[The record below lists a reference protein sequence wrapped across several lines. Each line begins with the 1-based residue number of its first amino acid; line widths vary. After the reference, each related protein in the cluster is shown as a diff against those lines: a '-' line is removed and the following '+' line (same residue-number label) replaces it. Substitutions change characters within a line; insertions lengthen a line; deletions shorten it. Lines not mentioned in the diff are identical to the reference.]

1 MQAPDTLAANL
12 RALRAGPPRHRELAR
27 RIEAGGVAAPSS
39 ARPWPALP
47 DAPEILLV
55 GAASPEGIAA
65 ALEAGTRIVLWER
78 SAPVLR
84 VFLEGADWSA
94 PLLSGQLRLACDV
107 DLLTLDLPDPTPVVS
122 HPVLG
127 PRYARELAW
136 RAAPPAGSRQGA
148 LLVDGGLLVEEL
160 ARALEARGDAV
171 WTWETTRLPPSELAR
186 IARALRPARVLAV
199 NHQPGLPEAV
209 EELQDACPGLT
220 LSVWEIDPATD
231 PVRPP
236 AVPVPHTEIHSW
248 RRANVARFAAAGF
261 RASWLPLASDP
272 ARRRPLALGVEEQA
286 VYGAPVSFVGRSMA
300 EEARRYHAVLVE
312 RLAGARA
319 AAGLDPAEAPAI
331 LGRILAEQRAQP
343 DAYRIPDAVARHAPE
358 LLHPVQGDG
367 TDAGM
372 LLGEVAAA
380 EFRMGVVANLG
391 RFGAHVWGDAGWK
404 AVERHGVRYRGPAG
418 HSHQLPR
425 IYGNGGIHVD
435 VGRLYQLDIVTLRV
449 FDVLACGG
457 FLLAQ
462 HGDDLA
468 ELFVVGEEIESWRT
482 VPELLEK
489 VAWYLSRPEARARI
503 AARGRARVLADHTVG
518 QRVAAMLDPAGSGGV
533 AGGCP
538 PAPASPRT
546 P

>member
-1 MQAPDTLAANL
+1 VQAPDALAANL
-12 RALRAGPPRHRELAR
+12 RALRAGTPRHREVAR

-39 ARPWPALP
+39 PRPWPALP
-47 DAPEILLV
+47 EASEVLLI

-65 ALEAGTRIVLWER
+65 ALDAGTRIVLWER

-84 VFLEGADWSA
+84 VLLEGADWSV
-94 PLLSGQLRLACDV
+94 PLASGRLRLACDV
-107 DLLTLDLPDPTPVVS
+107 DLLALDVPDSTPVVP

-127 PRYARELAW
+127 LRYARELAW

-171 WTWETTRLPPSELAR
+171 WTWETTRLPPAELAR
-186 IARALRPARVLAV
+186 IARALRPAWVLAV

-209 EELQDACPGLT
+209 EGLQDACPGLS
-220 LSVWEIDPATD
+220 LAVWEIDPATD
-231 PVRPP
+231 DVRPP
-236 AVPVPHTEIHSW
+236 EVPAPHTAIHTW

-272 ARRRPLALGVEEQA
+272 TRRRPLALGVEEQA
-286 VYGAPVSFVGRSMA
+286 AYGAPVTFVGRSMA
-300 EEARRYHAVLVE
+300 EEARRYHAVLVA
-312 RLAGARA
+312 RLAAARVT
-319 AAGLDPAEAPAI
+319 AGLDPAQAPAI
-331 LGRILAEQRAQP
+331 LERILAEQRAHP
-343 DAYRIPDAVARHAPE
+343 GAYRIPDAVATHAPE
-358 LLHPVQGDG
+358 LLQAVPGDAN
-367 TDAGM
+367 DAGM

-391 RFGAHVWGDAGWK
+391 RFGAHVWGDAGWQ

-418 HSHQLPR
+418 HTHQLPR

-468 ELFVVGEEIESWRT
+468 EIFVVGEEIESWRT

-489 VAWYLSRPEARARI
+489 VAWYLPRPEARARI
-503 AARGRARVLADHTVG
+503 AARGRARVLADHTVA
-518 QRVAAMLDPAGSGGV
+518 QRVAVMLDPAGSSPV
-533 AGGCP
+533 SDRALDAGR
-538 PAPASPRT
+538 AVR
-546 P
+546 